1 MLAELLFVCIMFC
14 MNMNC
19 TVCFVIVAGI
29 SLNTL
34 LLRRQAH

>member
-1 MLAELLFVCIMFC
+1 MFH

-19 TVCFVIVAGI
+19 TVCSVLKVGI

-34 LLRRQAH
+34 LLRRQAR